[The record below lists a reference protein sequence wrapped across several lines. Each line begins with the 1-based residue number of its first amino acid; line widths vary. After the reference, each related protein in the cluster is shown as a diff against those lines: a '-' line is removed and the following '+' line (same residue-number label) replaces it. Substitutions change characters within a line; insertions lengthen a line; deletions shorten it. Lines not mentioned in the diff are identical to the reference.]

1 MSELVTY
8 RGKRDF
14 LVDRLSEAIL
24 RGELRAGE
32 RLRQDEIALRY
43 GVSPTP
49 VREALRMLEAMAL
62 VVYEPH
68 RGVRVADVAG
78 SAPQFYRLREALE
91 CLAVK
96 MAVQNLTA
104 SALGRIEQA
113 VADME
118 TASSAGAA
126 EALHD
131 AHRRFHLA
139 LYEASG
145 FPALIDMIQMV
156 WSRFPW
162 DAVLALPEKRLPSV
176 EDHRAI
182 AQLAASGDAQA
193 TAARLAD
200 HLRAVGRQLSQTG
213 VEPR

>member
-1 MSELVTY
+1 MTALMTY

-14 LVDRLSEAIL
+14 LVDRLTEAIL
-24 RGELRAGE
+24 RGDLRAGE

-49 VREALRMLEAMAL
+49 VREALRVLEAQAL

-91 CLAVK
+91 CLAAE
-96 MAVQNLTA
+96 MAVQNLTPA
-104 SALGRIEQA
+104 ALERIKRA

-118 TASSAGAA
+118 AASR
-126 EALHD
+126 EHDPQPLHE

-145 FPALIDMIQMV
+145 FPALVDMIQMV

-162 DAVLALPEKRLPSV
+162 DAVLSLPEQRRPSV

-182 AQLAASGDAQA
+182 AQCAAAGDPRA
-193 TAARLAD
+193 TAARLAE
-200 HLRAVGRQLSQTG
+200 HLRAVGRQLALAGTDHQ
-213 VEPR
+213 

>member
-1 MSELVTY
+1 MSEPVTY

-14 LVDRLSEAIL
+14 LVDRLTEAIL

-49 VREALRMLEAMAL
+49 VREALRVLEAQAL

-68 RGVRVADVAG
+68 RGVSVADIAG
-78 SAPQFYRLREALE
+78 SAAQFYRLREALE
-91 CLAVK
+91 CLAVE
-96 MAVQNLTA
+96 MAVQNLTPA
-104 SALGRIEQA
+104 ALERIVQA

-118 TASSAGAA
+118 VAS
-126 EALHD
+126 EADDPQPLHD
-131 AHRRFHLA
+131 AHRRFHLS

-145 FPALIDMIQMV
+145 FPALVDMIQMV

-162 DAVLALPEKRLPSV
+162 DAVLALPEKRTPSV

-182 AQLAASGDAQA
+182 AQLAATGDARA
-193 TAARLAD
+193 TAARLAE
-200 HLRAVGRQLSQTG
+200 HLRTVGRRLALAG
-213 VEPR
+213 VEPE